1 MAGPRLPERAG
12 WQTMAD
18 RGRHRGR
25 AGADGA
31 LVTALAVGA
40 TVEQAA
46 ERAGVSAWTVH
57 RRLTDADFKRRV
69 DDARAE
75 LLGQAMARLS
85 ATATAAVTTLA
96 ALLDDGV
103 PPAVRLGAARSILDV
118 ALRWREQ
125 DELARR
131 LDNVESW
138 IEVVDA
144 GADTGGAGA
153 WRRRG

>member
-1 MAGPRLPERAG
+1 
-12 WQTMAD
+12 MAD
-18 RGRHRGR
+18 HGGHRGR
-25 AGADGA
+25 AGADAA

-46 ERAGVSAWTVH
+46 ERAGVSARTVH
-57 RRLTDADFKRRV
+57 RRLADAEFARRV

-75 LLGQAMARLS
+75 LLGRAMARLS

-96 ALLDDGV
+96 ALLEADV
-103 PPAVRLGAARSILDV
+103 PPAVRLGAARSILDL

-138 IEVVDA
+138 IEVLDA
-144 GADTGGAGA
+144 ESDTGKARA